1 MREKIKRL
9 KIAEDI
15 RFVAEVI
22 KTFITSFVSGFCLMS
37 GLIVT
42 LLMVTAKRTDSH
54 LVWEKNSK

>member
-9 KIAEDI
+9 KIAENI
-15 RFVAEVI
+15 QLAIEAI
-22 KTFITSFVSGFCLMS
+22 KTFIASFVSGFCAMS

-42 LLMVTAKRTDSH
+42 MLMITAKRTDSH